1 MSTLSNSRPVWAV
14 AAWLCATFAVGC
26 PATQVRPPDR
36 GNCPRS
42 VVQSMEEMNLFKGP
56 VYRVI
61 IDINQP
67 GKEWETGTY
76 RPGPI
81 TSKVVNDSGPLPE
94 GTLLYGQLWTEG
106 VTQENE
112 VVLGRYTEALLPDG
126 RRVPICFILGI
137 SGLVTKQEG
146 SKPGEARLRR
156 QLNAIPVERWP

>member
-1 MSTLSNSRPVWAV
+1 
-14 AAWLCATFAVGC
+14 
-26 PATQVRPPDR
+26 
-36 GNCPRS
+36 
-42 VVQSMEEMNLFKGP
+42 MEEMNLFKGP